1 MKVLSSNNIIFK
13 LDKKNKEAIIVEPSE
28 SIIVETLDA
37 RCGKLRKEEDVFWTT
52 PDFSSPL
59 PKVDPVTGPIKV
71 KGAQPGDSVMIKIE
85 DIILDNQGF
94 VLIKPKFGIIDNMV
108 RKPIAKIIKIEKNF
122 LYFSDNIILK
132 IEPMVGVV
140 ATTPSNKAPFTW
152 MLGNWGG
159 NIDNKRICKGSKV
172 FLPVFIEG
180 AMICIGD
187 VHARMG
193 DGEAT
198 GTGVEINAKVKIKIE
213 LLKNYETNFPY
224 IETDD
229 LMITTG
235 VNSDYFKASR
245 IAVEEMIKKL
255 VELLGITKENAYML
269 ISIAGDI
276 KLSQACSPLTDMSVR
291 VEFPKK
297 EVLQLLKNI

>member
-1 MKVLSSNNIIFK
+1 MKILSSDNIIFK
-13 LDKKNKEAIIVEPSE
+13 LDKNNKEAIIIEPSE
-28 SIIVETLDA
+28 TFIVECLDA

-52 PDFSSPL
+52 PDFSSSL
-59 PKVDPVTGPIKV
+59 PRLDPASGPIKV
-71 KGAQPGDSVMIKIE
+71 KGAQPGDSVIINIE
-85 DIILDNQGF
+85 DIIIDNQGF
-94 VLIKPKFGIIDNMV
+94 VLIKPKFGIVDNMV
-108 RKPIAKIIKIEKNF
+108 EEPIAKIIQIKKNF
-122 LYFSDNIILK
+122 LYFSDSINLK
-132 IEPMVGVV
+132 IEPMVGVI
-140 ATTPSNKAPFTW
+140 ATTPIDKTPFTW

-172 FLPVFIEG
+172 FLPVFLDG
-180 AMICIGD
+180 AMVCIGD

-213 LLKNYETNFPY
+213 LLKNYETGFPY
-224 IETDD
+224 IETDE

-235 VNSDYFKASR
+235 VSSSYFQASR

-255 VELLGITKENAYML
+255 VELLGITKEDAYML

-276 KLSQACSPLTDMSVR
+276 RLSQACSPLTDMSVR

-297 EVLQLLKNI
+297 EILG